1 MGLNRGGMRVSN
13 TDNYLKE
20 LEEIKKSI
28 SETERKIST
37 IKGRTDSIQEETREL
52 RNELADMGYTF
63 NSIDDIE
70 AFKEEKEERIN
81 ELIRNYKSELS

>member
-37 IKGRTDSIQEETREL
+37 IKGRTDSIHEETREL

>member
-1 MGLNRGGMRVSN
+1 MSN
-13 TDNYLKE
+13 TDNYLEE